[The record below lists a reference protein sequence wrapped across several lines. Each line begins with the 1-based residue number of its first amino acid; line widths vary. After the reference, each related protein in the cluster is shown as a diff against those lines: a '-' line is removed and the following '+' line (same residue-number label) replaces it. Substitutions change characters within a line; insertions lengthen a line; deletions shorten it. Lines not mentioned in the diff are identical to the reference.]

1 MKILEINNL
10 SVKFS
15 QEGTNFEAV
24 KGISFFLNAGEILG
38 LIGESGSG
46 KSVASQSIT
55 RLISRKRSI
64 YNFFLKLTI
73 TSGSFFGSIHFQSI
87 NSGYLVFIFISLFIS

>member
-1 MKILEINNL
+1 LKILEINNL

-55 RLISRKRSI
+55 RLIVVQLI
-64 YNFFLKLTI
+64 TILIINALT
-73 TSGSFFGSIHFQSI
+73 
-87 NSGYLVFIFISLFIS
+87 